1 LGYTLILEEPSLT
14 LLPPALTWLLPF
26 KLGHTLGHLWVH
38 VQNYLN
44 TLFTLHTIYLV
55 ITNIW
60 LEIIY
65 NIYIINTYSLSI
77 WVITQPEMGLF
88 ENSVPKIRVDHC
100 VLIEI
105 VLNWRYTPFTDPHI
119 PHIISRLA
127 SYVPQKSSDFVG

>member
-1 LGYTLILEEPSLT
+1 MRKQQHCFSPANFLLLSKIGPLGYTLILEEPSLT

-65 NIYIINTYSLSI
+65 NIYIYI
-77 WVITQPEMGLF
+77 
-88 ENSVPKIRVDHC
+88 
-100 VLIEI
+100 
-105 VLNWRYTPFTDPHI
+105 
-119 PHIISRLA
+119 
-127 SYVPQKSSDFVG
+127 